1 MLEREG
7 LALIKL
13 AFLRRVGRSKPYTI
27 IYFLKK
33 KHKAS
38 IYKILSR
45 IFISFPRWAQGFA
58 ADGHHAEAPHLPP
71 SGGSTVRLLHVVKA
85 QHESK
90 RSVIYMIRCEA
101 LILTFTALTAVKT
114 DFPFSGVL
122 FKFSLLSWLT
132 NTSRER
138 EEHAFQIFA
147 ISIFWEVSAF
157 IKLFCV
163 KSQTRPLAKG

>member
-33 KHKAS
+33 KNKAS

-45 IFISFPRWAQGFA
+45 IFIGFPRWAEGFA
-58 ADGHHAEAPHLPP
+58 ADSHHAEAPHLSP
-71 SGGSTVRLLHVVKA
+71 SGGSTVRLLHVVRT

-90 RSVIYMIRCEA
+90 GSVIYMTRCEA
-101 LILTFTALTAVKT
+101 LILTFTAVTAVKT
-114 DFPFSGVL
+114 DFSFSAVL
-122 FKFSLLSWLT
+122 FKFSLMPWLT
-132 NTSRER
+132 NTSREQ
-138 EEHAFQIFA
+138 EEHAFRD
-147 ISIFWEVSAF
+147 
-157 IKLFCV
+157 LCYFCFLGGV
-163 KSQTRPLAKG
+163 CFY